1 VSSRVGGRSVGV
13 PRRPVL
19 GWEAAATIA
28 TASSPLSSPSSPL
41 SSSSA
46 AAATTSASGDGAGA
60 TSLRTHT
67 CGELRARDAGQHVTV
82 AGWMQRPRS
91 FGEVLFVPLRDR
103 YGTVQL
109 LVPPTSPDHEA
120 GRDSDAELISPREA
134 LAGLTVESVVSVEG
148 WVRVR
153 PPDMVNPHMATG
165 EVEVEAVRVRVLN
178 EAARGLPFTS
188 ATKKVGEEQRL
199 RYRYLD
205 LRRPTLQRNLI
216 VRSRIV
222 AAMRHWLIERGF
234 LEVETPTL
242 FKSTPEVGCFLVR
255 VLVLLAG
262 IPGWDLGTKELG
274 SSPRDRPAQASAFV
288 S

>member
-1 VSSRVGGRSVGV
+1 MGSRVGCRSVGV
-13 PRRPVL
+13 PRRRVL

-41 SSSSA
+41 SSSPPPSPPPPPPSAAAA

-67 CGELRARDAGQHVTV
+67 CGELRASDAGQHVTV

-134 LAGLTVESVVSVEG
+134 LAGLAVESIVSVEG

-222 AAMRHWLIERGF
+222 AAMRHWLIERRF

-242 FKSTPEVGCFLVR
+242 FKSTPEVGCFASSAVCWWCSLAY
-255 VLVLLAG
+255 LAG
-262 IPGWDLGTKELG
+262 ILGQR
-274 SSPRDRPAQASAFV
+274 SWQ
-288 S
+288 